1 MRSLNQIARTLSGRT
16 RLEERAELASADT
29 YTLIGVATTDSAN
42 GSVRI
47 RLTDSV
53 TRAGWDEEGTDIEVP
68 TNGHVREG
76 QRVYVTCFGGS
87 MQEMVVSGAVG
98 EGDELRA
105 DVNTALSEAE
115 IAHEAADAAVED
127 AGLAKQAAQQAAGSA
142 ESAATSAANA
152 ASSASSAEAD
162 ARRAE
167 QSADSAQSS
176 ASTAATAASN
186 AQTSAGQAAQSASDA
201 QQSASTAA
209 DAAQQAVQDAAEAK
223 RQSGLA
229 QTAADTAIE
238 QSGRAETAA
247 RQATSHANSALVQ
260 LSTVEDVIGTVNW
273 IAEHGEYVKTTDTA
287 IDPDK
292 VYYVKQGDLYHPV
305 AEPDVADI
313 STYYELH
320 VDDALSNFVASHLAL
335 TDAGLYVLKD
345 ADAWKTLVRNDGFEV
360 QDPAGVAAIS
370 VDGATGIGFDA
381 NRPMRI
387 GTDSAFI
394 IFTPASGSDPA
405 TIQIGGANVQIG
417 GLAPSELA
425 GSRIW
430 TATAD
435 PTTPNYTFARSALTG
450 ASGAPRV
457 GDLVVRGYYR
467 YTVSSVATSTVL
479 TGNRTSIRGAT
490 GAQGPQGPQGEQGP
504 QGAAGHS
511 PEVTSTKNADGSVT
525 ILVDGTATSTV
536 DAGEDG
542 HSPSVTTTK
551 NSDGSVTIYV
561 DGTVSSTVEAGKN
574 GTSYYT
580 YVRYSKNANGSGMV
594 TTPTAETKYI
604 GVYTG
609 TSSSV
614 PAYTSFNWSKYVGDD
629 AAPLTVT
636 ATSVDYILSTSGTN
650 PPADSASWQASPLAP
665 TTTQYLWTRTTLTF
679 SDGTTAKSYSIGGKV
694 GEKGSAGPEAY
705 VTITPSNIDWAKKTA
720 TLTAT
725 LHVNGAKVTS
735 GVTYAWA
742 KGDTALS
749 TTTASCGITDL
760 NATYSCTCTWSGGKQ
775 RGTIDFAASN
785 SVKLAAEAGWKS
797 DLGSYYTK
805 TEVNTTVNGINQKV
819 SGVETKL
826 TTISNPNLTPWFS
839 VSVDNT
845 DYWKSLHC
853 RNTSITNSEG
863 LHGIW
868 DGEDGWAHVTLD
880 SRTSAGNDGSRACYM
895 NMHVA
900 HPKIADRVTEGGTYT
915 WLVEVRNL
923 TWVGASSADSLRV
936 CPSVGNATLD
946 VFSSVVKT
954 FTADSAQY
962 GVVTAKTDFSVL
974 TMDTRGYCYIPT
986 GCYADFDL
994 RISLY
999 EGTYTGPYKPY
1010 VEQSL
1015 TNRVSQAETSIEQTA
1030 NNVLIKA
1037 TKSDTTAAQ
1046 GGQHLIQS
1054 LINVAP
1060 DGVKIAADKVN
1071 IEGAAI
1077 FTSGRLSSTSLNNSY
1092 DAKGAAS
1099 TAETNAKAYTDSVE
1113 IGGRNLFKSTTEC
1126 VKAGT
1131 GTASISAYDYS
1142 YHGRTVTVT
1151 AASPVMRINNIIT
1164 ETNVP
1169 YTISFT
1175 CTASAACKVQIDV
1188 MDNAA
1193 QYANVPAGT
1202 SKVAITSTPTR
1213 AVDST
1218 YHFIDILFSTAGT
1231 YKLADI
1237 MVEQSNKASSWSLAP
1252 EDMAI
1257 ERTCTVGQNS
1267 STTTNP
1273 WYRVASSLINSQY
1286 VDNILI
1292 VDVYDSGGYTTTG
1305 VNFGKRGGRLVAHAR
1320 AGQGIT
1326 SVEAPYLVWESRGSE
1341 VNLSDFVLAYK
1352 LTSGS
1357 RLDIELWCRCANSY
1371 QGYVFK
1377 VVYEGHR
1384 AAAPLPGLWVLY
1396 SSWAAGS
1403 SASITSGYTQVVS
1416 TDGSAAQET
1425 ANANVKRTQRIYYR
1439 KATVGAPGVPTAWVV
1454 NGNVESSWTKYNA
1467 WSTRVPPI
1475 ADSTSSTT
1483 KYLYLYTCEQ
1493 YETAGGTTPQYTTVL
1508 LDDST
1513 TIIDGGNIITGS
1525 IAANRL
1531 SVYDATIQKI
1541 RADAIDTKSISIGD
1555 LTGSIGGRNILH
1567 GTRTMT
1573 AGDGKWNSTRTFR
1586 ASGGTLSN
1594 VTTSGLPIQGVS
1606 GALRITN
1613 TGTSTAS
1620 QIGFAQD
1627 GVSGLIAGETYT
1639 QGAWVRASTTMNI
1652 RHQPIWKS
1660 NTQTLN
1666 GTFVSVGTSWQY
1678 ISFTGTLS
1686 GAQADYYNAGY
1697 MYAQNPPAGAWFE
1710 VCGLKLEKSSK
1721 GTDWTPAPEDV
1732 DSEIEQSIAGHGGF
1746 DILWNRVAYD
1756 SDENAGGECYICAY
1770 DPTTAIRSNAN
1781 GWVMWNG
1788 VKRTIPRGAM
1798 NPNSVVPFNIP
1809 VYIVCRLS
1817 SATSTTGT
1825 MYMVWY
1831 NSGWKYAVTPTP
1843 SAVGGTWTWAEATD
1857 MVIGKFVE
1865 PGAEQPFT
1873 ECETYRQPL
1882 KWGTITTDTVTA
1894 RSAQSAA
1901 NSAAKTATSYL
1912 TDITSGGLMVHPSS
1926 DANTGVRITD
1936 KVDIQTANKVMN
1948 RIDTSGMTLYDGA
1961 GVAAS
1966 NVVAKFA
1973 SNLIELGK
1981 NSRNAVINMCNDVF
1995 SIAFKQSTEAAG
2007 FTHGLISSLFAIRV
2021 RSGTENS
2028 ERQVFG
2034 SVEVRSDQSVPR
2046 AYLQSRYHVVS
2057 GGSEQYAQASVES
2070 QETGSS
2076 AGFLTRTTS
2085 MSVGDSAGFSLTTN
2099 AGNGK
2104 LTFSNSGE
2112 LNIENGFLTIGGS
2125 IKAIYADSTVVQLS
2139 NGKWL
2144 SLANATTVA
2153 QKLGSGAS
2161 QTNTICIAQNGGFES
2176 YSGVVTGAMG
2186 SDGSA
2191 RAYIYPNHTGYI
2203 RVNFILIRFA

>member
-1 MRSLNQIARTLSGRT
+1 M
-16 RLEERAELASADT
+16 
-29 YTLIGVATTDSAN
+29 
-42 GSVRI
+42 
-47 RLTDSV
+47 
-53 TRAGWDEEGTDIEVP
+53 
-68 TNGHVREG
+68 
-76 QRVYVTCFGGS
+76 
-87 MQEMVVSGAVG
+87 
-98 EGDELRA
+98 
-105 DVNTALSEAE
+105 
-115 IAHEAADAAVED
+115 
-127 AGLAKQAAQQAAGSA
+127 
-142 ESAATSAANA
+142 
-152 ASSASSAEAD
+152 
-162 ARRAE
+162 
-167 QSADSAQSS
+167 
-176 ASTAATAASN
+176 
-186 AQTSAGQAAQSASDA
+186 
-201 QQSASTAA
+201 
-209 DAAQQAVQDAAEAK
+209 
-223 RQSGLA
+223 
-229 QTAADTAIE
+229 
-238 QSGRAETAA
+238 
-247 RQATSHANSALVQ
+247 
-260 LSTVEDVIGTVNW
+260 
-273 IAEHGEYVKTTDTA
+273 
-287 IDPDK
+287 
-292 VYYVKQGDLYHPV
+292 
-305 AEPDVADI
+305 
-313 STYYELH
+313 
-320 VDDALSNFVASHLAL
+320 
-335 TDAGLYVLKD
+335 
-345 ADAWKTLVRNDGFEV
+345 
-360 QDPAGVAAIS
+360 
-370 VDGATGIGFDA
+370 
-381 NRPMRI
+381 
-387 GTDSAFI
+387 
-394 IFTPASGSDPA
+394 
-405 TIQIGGANVQIG
+405 
-417 GLAPSELA
+417 
-425 GSRIW
+425 
-430 TATAD
+430 
-435 PTTPNYTFARSALTG
+435 
-450 ASGAPRV
+450 
-457 GDLVVRGYYR
+457 
-467 YTVSSVATSTVL
+467 
-479 TGNRTSIRGAT
+479 
-490 GAQGPQGPQGEQGP
+490 
-504 QGAAGHS
+504 
-511 PEVTSTKNADGSVT
+511 
-525 ILVDGTATSTV
+525 
-536 DAGEDG
+536 
-542 HSPSVTTTK
+542 
-551 NSDGSVTIYV
+551 
-561 DGTVSSTVEAGKN
+561 
-574 GTSYYT
+574 
-580 YVRYSKNANGSGMV
+580 
-594 TTPTAETKYI
+594 
-604 GVYTG
+604 
-609 TSSSV
+609 
-614 PAYTSFNWSKYVGDD
+614 
-629 AAPLTVT
+629 
-636 ATSVDYILSTSGTN
+636 
-650 PPADSASWQASPLAP
+650 
-665 TTTQYLWTRTTLTF
+665 
-679 SDGTTAKSYSIGGKV
+679 
-694 GEKGSAGPEAY
+694 
-705 VTITPSNIDWAKKTA
+705 
-720 TLTAT
+720 
-725 LHVNGAKVTS
+725 
-735 GVTYAWA
+735 
-742 KGDTALS
+742 
-749 TTTASCGITDL
+749 
-760 NATYSCTCTWSGGKQ
+760 
-775 RGTIDFAASN
+775 
-785 SVKLAAEAGWKS
+785 KLAAEAGWKS

-1531 SVYDATIQKI
+1531 DVYDASINKI
-1541 RADAIDTKSISIGD
+1541 KAEAIDLTGVQPAGSYATTSALTTETNQRKAQYGTCSTAAGTAAKAVTCANFELVAGNELTVKFTTANTASAPTLNVNSKGAKNVWVGNAVTSATNQLLWGANAYITFRYDGTQFQVIGEPRTWYGACTTAEGTAAKTDTTAVTGCVVCKGAKVELAMTNANTAASPTLNIQSTGAKAVYFGNGTTRPTKSGGTSWLAANTCTFTFDGATWRTQGKTYIDANSIVTGYISADRIEAGSIAAGKLNANSIKSEIVQATDLSAAQIKSGKIDAQYIDVSSISIGN
-1555 LTGSIGGRNILH
+1555 LSGLSGSIGGRNRLLNTENPTSLTPVKAV
-1567 GTRTMT
+1567 GC
-1573 AGDGKWNSTRTFR
+1573 NS
-1586 ASGGTLSN
+1586 AHVYNGTLAYSDGIGTFT
-1594 VTTSGLPIQGVS
+1594 VTSSSGEKFIRFVPTDQGTLAQMGLPPNGSFVFS
-1606 GALRITN
+1606 GYAKTSFTDGNGILSVRVQYYTN
-1613 TGTSTAS
+1613 S
-1620 QIGFAQD
+1620 
-1627 GVSGLIAGETYT
+1627 
-1639 QGAWVRASTTMNI
+1639 
-1652 RHQPIWKS
+1652 WKNPS
-1660 NTQTLN
+1660 HMKNLVN
-1666 GTFVSVGTSWQY
+1666 GTETTTGSAISVVVGTVSTWTY
-1678 ISFTGTLS
+1678 FAVSMTIPSDVTATGIYVSLQAYDKNSSNNVAVNDTFQFRRLKFES
-1686 GAQADYYNAGY
+1686 GNVA
-1697 MYAQNPPAGAWFE
+1697 
-1710 VCGLKLEKSSK
+1710 
-1721 GTDWTPAPEDV
+1721 TDWTPAPEDR
-1732 DSEIEQSIAGHGGF
+1732 IETGGR
-1746 DILWNRVAYD
+1746 NYAKT
-1756 SDENAGGECYICAY
+1756 NAAIG
-1770 DPTTAIRSNAN
+1770 TTSTS
-1781 GWVMWNG
+1781 NG
-1788 VKRTIPRGAM
+1788 VTFTVAGPSTVK
-1798 NPNSVVPFNIP
+1798 
-1809 VYIVCRLS
+1809 LS
-1817 SATSTTGT
+1817 GTATSTGASTNN
-1825 MYMVWY
+1825 WF
-1831 NSGWKYAVTPTP
+1831 
-1843 SAVGGTWTWAEATD
+1843 GGLTL
-1857 MVIGKFVE
+1857 E
-1865 PGAEQPFT
+1865 PGTYSLWLTNTNNGTIWFRLGKGASRTHVWSTSGNYTRDTPYVFKVDT
-1873 ECETYRQPL
+1873 ADTYWFGVVCAAGTYSNIETSFMLERGS
-1882 KWGTITTDTVTA
+1882 WGTSWVPATEDVSQYRVVTTNYSYTLSQWLTYSAEGYTDSWSTHTSGQGVRVGDTVMLKGTNKDTGDPVYVLLTINTLA
-1894 RSAQSAA
+1894 SSGAIT
-1901 NSAAKTATSYL
+1901 NATSHGLIDPTAGTRADSYI
-1912 TDITSGGLMVHPSS
+1912 TDITSGGMMVHPSS
-1926 DANTGVRITD
+1926 DANTGVQITD
-1936 KVDIQTANKVMN
+1936 KIDIKTASKVMN

-2125 IKAIYADSTVVQLS
+2125 IKAIYAGSTVVQLS

-2144 SLANATTVA
+2144 SLADATTVA

-2161 QTNTICIAQNGGFES
+2161 QGNTICIAQNGGFES
-2176 YSGVVTGAMG
+2176 YTGVVTGAMG

-2191 RAYIYPNHTGYI
+2191 RAYIYPNQTGYI